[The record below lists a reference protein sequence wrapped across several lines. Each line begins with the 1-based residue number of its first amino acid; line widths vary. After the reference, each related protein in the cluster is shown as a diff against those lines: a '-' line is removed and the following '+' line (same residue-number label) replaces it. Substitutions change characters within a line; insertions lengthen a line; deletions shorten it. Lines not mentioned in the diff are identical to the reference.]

1 MLALFAQTAHAMGS
15 PGGGAGA
22 SDPQQQLFGL
32 LPLVA
37 MFVIFYFLLIRPQQK
52 RAKEQKAMLEALKR
66 GDEVVTASG
75 ILGRVA
81 NIADDVVT
89 LEVEQNVKIRFQKSA
104 IASVKKVGT

>member
-1 MLALFAQTAHAMGS
+1 MLSLFVQSAHAMGTT
-15 PGGGAGA
+15 GGSGA

-52 RAKEQKAMLEALKR
+52 RAKDQKAMIEALKR
-66 GDEVVTASG
+66 GDEVVTSSG
-75 ILGRVA
+75 MIGRVA

-89 LEVEQNVKIRFQKSA
+89 VEVAPEVKIRFQKSA
-104 IASVKKVGT
+104 IASVKKSGS